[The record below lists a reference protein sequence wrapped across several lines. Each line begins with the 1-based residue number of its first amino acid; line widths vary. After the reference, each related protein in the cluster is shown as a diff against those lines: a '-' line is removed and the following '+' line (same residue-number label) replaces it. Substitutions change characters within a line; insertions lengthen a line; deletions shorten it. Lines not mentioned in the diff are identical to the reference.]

1 MSLNSLRLRREMTRF
16 LKFAVVG
23 TLGAFIDFSTFNLLQ
38 GVLGVEYLLSGA
50 ISFTAAVSSNFIW
63 NRFWTYPDSRSKPLS
78 QQVTQFFLVNAVG
91 LIIRIPV
98 LALAERPMIQIAR
111 ALLSIAPPDPS
122 WVPAAPVGLDPELI
136 GRNLALAI
144 TVVIVLFWNFGV
156 NRVWTYSDVE

>member
-1 MSLNSLRLRREMTRF
+1 MSLNSLRMRREMTRF

-38 GVLGVEYLLSGA
+38 GALGVEYLISGS
-50 ISFTAAVSSNFIW
+50 ISFAAAVSSNFIW
-63 NRFWTYPDSRSKPLS
+63 NRFWTYPDSRSKPLT
-78 QQVTQFFLVNAVG
+78 QQVPQFFLVNAVG

-98 LALAERPMIQIAR
+98 LALAERPMIRVAQVV
-111 ALLSIAPPDPS
+111 LSAGRGEPS
-122 WVPAAPVGLDPELI
+122 WLPTLPYTLDPALV